1 MKKLLMI
8 SLLIVGICFSESNF
22 EKGIGIETTYNTVR
36 KSLLPGVGGK
46 IYYSPKFAKIN
57 KYEYGLQ
64 FDICINGMIYK
75 NKISNGDSTN
85 NSSDLDINQIQ
96 SLDFVIQRGF
106 GNGSF
111 ILSLFALQNSENN
124 FAQNFQIKNMFGRL
138 SYNYNLKN
146 NGLELFVRRINGF
159 TINSPI
165 IGINLTW

>member
-1 MKKLLMI
+1 MKKLIFILM
-8 SLLIVGICFSESNF
+8 VGICFSESNF
-22 EKGIGIETTYNTVR
+22 EKGIGIETTYNTNR
-36 KSLLPGVGGK
+36 KSLVPGVSGK

-64 FDICINGMIYK
+64 FDVCINGMIYK
-75 NKISNGDSTN
+75 NKISNGDSNN

-96 SLDFVIQRGF
+96 SLDFVIHREF
-106 GNGSF
+106 GNGYF
-111 ILSLFALQNSENN
+111 ILSLFGLQNSEIPN

-146 NGLELFVRRINGF
+146 NGLELFIRRINGF

-165 IGINLTW
+165 IGIIFTW